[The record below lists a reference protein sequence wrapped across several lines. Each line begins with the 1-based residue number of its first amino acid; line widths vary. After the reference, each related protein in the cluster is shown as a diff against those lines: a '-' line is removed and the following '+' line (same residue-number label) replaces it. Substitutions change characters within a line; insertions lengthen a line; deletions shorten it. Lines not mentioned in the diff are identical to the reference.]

1 MSSSGAYGAEER
13 LRDARRHWLTAEE
26 RVAAGDMD
34 AALARLTRAHD
45 LVTDLPSAHRE
56 AHRRLLP
63 VDRALRRKRDVVV
76 DRLLETLAPVGVFR
90 ALGWYFA
97 LTEDYARLREP

>member
-34 AALARLTRAHD
+34 AALARLTRAHA
-45 LVTDLPSAHRE
+45 VYR
-56 AHRRLLP
+56 
-63 VDRALRRKRDVVV
+63 
-76 DRLLETLAPVGVFR
+76 
-90 ALGWYFA
+90 
-97 LTEDYARLREP
+97 